1 MKIVT
6 DHGWLLIPSGL
17 PKTEL
22 KPALVEIKKG
32 RCAQI
37 RPDAAVD
44 YPIVPW
50 FWDRTVRIALAPG
63 STSFEDGKIYAHGG
77 LSPQEVVV
85 PEILVSRRVA
95 QSMAIEIGEP
105 IWAGLRCKI
114 KVEGAAGKIAD
125 IRVHPADDQSSGASG
140 GKVIGI
146 DGNVS
151 LVIDDDSLEGQQ
163 AWLVILDGRKNVIA
177 QREIR
182 IGGD

>member
-1 MKIVT
+1 
-6 DHGWLLIPSGL
+6 
-17 PKTEL
+17 
-22 KPALVEIKKG
+22 
-32 RCAQI
+32 
-37 RPDAAVD
+37 
-44 YPIVPW
+44 
-50 FWDRTVRIALAPG
+50 
-63 STSFEDGKIYAHGG
+63 
-77 LSPQEVVV
+77 
-85 PEILVSRRVA
+85 
-95 QSMAIEIGEP
+95 MAIEIGEP